1 MWIKLYGGQLKP
13 NIKYRV
19 IPQEE
24 FDALKASRDKLVERI
39 KALEELLTCYRI
51 GRNPTE
57 TLHRKL
63 DETKQARKEAEAIK

>member
-1 MWIKLYGGQLKP
+1 MYEAELTQAELRRINKLQA
-13 NIKYRV
+13 KYA
-19 IPQEE
+19 
-24 FDALKASRDKLVERI
+24 ALKASHDKLVERI